1 MPPRQ
6 GYSPLQGLA
15 RGIESGFRFGSLL
28 KQRKEDREERK
39 TRRAEDISHR
49 DRKFEA
55 DEAERAKSADFRS
68 GQAAREERRD
78 LATEKFRA
86 GQAKRAEIKSDPLAP
101 LNASIDRLRKKIFDP
116 NTSQEEKAGFQRREK
131 EYQEMKAAMIAKKRG
146 KREKTNYGAGVN
158 AALGA
163 MGVADPSAAT
173 PEQVKTAI
181 EQVGASR
188 VKVSSSQG
196 LGAQN
201 RKALQSY
208 NEQHG
213 RVSNVVGK
221 IDSAIKTIREN
232 PAVLGTTGAVSAAI
246 VGIIDQV
253 KSFASMIN
261 PNFGYDKTVTGLVDG
276 LADYGRGKISDEAF
290 DKSTG
295 SFSAGLRKAGIE
307 NRVFM
312 GQIMSIAIAAASI
325 EAIDGRG
332 RLTSDMVKRKI
343 TEMGGG
349 GQSPE
354 AFIRSALRIR
364 NDLVSRLKARKAAL
378 SGALPDISPPETF
391 EAEPPQEEDDSFS
404 GFEILSRE
412 PAPRQ

>member
-78 LATEKFRA
+78 LATKKFRA
-86 GQAKRAEIKSDPLAP
+86 GQAKRAEIKSDPFSGIDAG
-101 LNASIDRLRKKIFDP
+101 IDRLLKKIVDP
-116 NTSQEEKAGFQRREK
+116 NTDAETKTRLQRRVDERRSL
-131 EYQEMKAAMIAKKRG
+131 KAAMITKKRG

-232 PAVLGTTGAVSAAI
+232 P
-246 VGIIDQV
+246 
-253 KSFASMIN
+253 
-261 PNFGYDKTVTGLVDG
+261 
-276 LADYGRGKISDEAF
+276 
-290 DKSTG
+290 
-295 SFSAGLRKAGIE
+295 
-307 NRVFM
+307 
-312 GQIMSIAIAAASI
+312 
-325 EAIDGRG
+325 
-332 RLTSDMVKRKI
+332 
-343 TEMGGG
+343 
-349 GQSPE
+349 
-354 AFIRSALRIR
+354 
-364 NDLVSRLKARKAAL
+364 
-378 SGALPDISPPETF
+378 
-391 EAEPPQEEDDSFS
+391 
-404 GFEILSRE
+404 
-412 PAPRQ
+412 